1 MEWDEW
7 MNETEI
13 FNKIFEKGN
22 SQSKVSSKIII
33 IVVE

>member
-1 MEWDEW
+1 

-13 FNKIFEKGN
+13 FNKIFKKGN
-22 SQSKVSSKIII
+22 SQSKVSSKSII